1 MEIHKDIQYNQGI
14 GKYKVLSSNA
24 GVGSI
29 VTTKAG
35 FFIMPKS
42 VSYWGF
48 IVSVNK
54 QIEAFGD
61 RDPLDVAKA
70 AGVDLIDDPR
80 FVRFLK
86 DNQGVINLKFL
97 IDVPH
102 LALSEWNY
110 PKQKEHPLY
119 KRFKEVIG

>member
-48 IVSVNK
+48 VQTVNK
-54 QIEAFGD
+54 QIESLGEKEPEEIS
-61 RDPLDVAKA
+61 RS
-70 AGVDLIDDPR
+70 AGVDIINDPR
-80 FVRFLK
+80 FVEFIK
-86 DNQGVINLKFL
+86 DTQGIPKLRYL

-102 LALSEWNY
+102 LSLDNWNY
-110 PKQKEHPLY
+110 PKEKKHPLS
-119 KRFKEVIG
+119 KRFKAIL

>member
-14 GKYKVLSSNA
+14 GKYKILSSNA

-29 VTTKAG
+29 VTTKEG

-48 IVSVNK
+48 VKDVNK
-54 QIEAFGD
+54 QIESFSEREPAD
-61 RDPLDVAKA
+61 IAKS
-70 AGVDLIDDPR
+70 AGVDIIDDPR
-80 FVRFLK
+80 FVEFLK
-86 DNQGVINLKFL
+86 EDQGVIHLRFL

-102 LALSEWNY
+102 LSLSDWNY
-110 PKQKEHPLY
+110 PKQKDHPL
-119 KRFKEVIG
+119 

>member
-42 VSYWGF
+42 VSFWGF
-48 IVSVNK
+48 VRDLNK
-54 QIEAFGD
+54 QIENY
-61 RDPLDVAKA
+61 RDSNNNKDPDPEYLSRF
-70 AGVDLIDDPR
+70 AGVDIINDPR
-80 FVRFLK
+80 FVDFLK
-86 DNQGVINLKFL
+86 DNQGIPKLKYL

-102 LALSEWNY
+102 LSL
-110 PKQKEHPLY
+110 
-119 KRFKEVIG
+119 

>member
-48 IVSVNK
+48 IKDINK
-54 QIEAFGD
+54 QIENFGE
-61 RDPLDVAKA
+61 REPAELAKA
-70 AGVDLIDDPR
+70 AGVDIIDDPR
-80 FVRFLK
+80 FVSFLK
-86 DNQGVINLKFL
+86 ETQGVVNLKYL

-102 LALSEWNY
+102 I
-110 PKQKEHPLY
+110 KDV
-119 KRFKEVIG
+119 KRRQV